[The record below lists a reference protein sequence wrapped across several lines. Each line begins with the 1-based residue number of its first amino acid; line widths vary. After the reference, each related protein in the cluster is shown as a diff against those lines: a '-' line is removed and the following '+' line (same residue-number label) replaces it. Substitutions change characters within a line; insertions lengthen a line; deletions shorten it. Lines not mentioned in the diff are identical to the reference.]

1 MNHVRIHVQT
11 MIHLNP
17 RMSRPLALHKRLNA
31 AGAVRNSS
39 SSARG
44 VMVPHCTEL
53 RDGHPSKGEQ
63 SSPLVAGVGISTL
76 VQRVVMWRTV
86 QKCQRNCS
94 SFYIDESVSTMATP
108 VIATEQGQMLGQTQM
123 KHFEHPQEQRNL
135 EEPIRKAK
143 EEAAKVTSRT
153 EVPQS
158 LLEQPSLAHRT
169 ETLLLQS

>member
-1 MNHVRIHVQT
+1 M
-11 MIHLNP
+11 
-17 RMSRPLALHKRLNA
+17 HKRLNA

-63 SSPLVAGVGISTL
+63 SSPLVAGVGTSTL

-94 SFYIDESVSTMATP
+94 SFYIDGSVSTMATP

-153 EVPQS
+153 EVLQNLQNLLTEPS
-158 LLEQPSLAHRT
+158 ECLLERCLRT
-169 ETLLLQS
+169 